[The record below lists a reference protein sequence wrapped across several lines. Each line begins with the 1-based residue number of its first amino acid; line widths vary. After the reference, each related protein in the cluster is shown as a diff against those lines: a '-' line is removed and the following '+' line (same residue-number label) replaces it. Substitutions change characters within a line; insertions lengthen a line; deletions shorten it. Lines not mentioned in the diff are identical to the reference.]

1 MYYILNDQV
10 ETQDLAYDKGGGFVR
25 CLTLFTN
32 VDVNPA
38 NITSGINALDR
49 MEPDGTK
56 EEYKSYVSKLEAVF
70 SNTTLGSLHWTPSI
84 HKLTENLYGMKY
96 KYEIQYRAFKEQ
108 LILGELTV
116 YIVQSLQFRAKNSL
130 VIEIQITTNCFCYL
144 FISFP
149 SENIYAT

>member
-108 LILGELTV
+108 LILGKLTV
-116 YIVQSLQFRAKNSL
+116 YIQSLQFRAKNSL